1 MGWLGYALLSALFAA
16 LVAIL
21 GKIGIQGIDSTLA
34 TAVRAVIMAGCMV
47 IVITV
52 QGTFKDIGA
61 IPRGPL
67 LFIFLSGVAGALS
80 WLFYFQALQ
89 AGKVAQV
96 APIDRLSIVF
106 AIVLAAIFLGEKIN
120 TQLVVG
126 VIFMALGAIIIATAQ
141 S

>member
-1 MGWLGYALLSALFAA
+1 MEWLVYALLSALFAA

-21 GKIGIQGIDSTLA
+21 AKIGIQGIDSTVA
-34 TAVRAVIMAGCMV
+34 TAVRATIIAVFMV
-47 IVITV
+47 GVVTI
-52 QGTFKDIGA
+52 QGTFRDIAA

-89 AGKVAQV
+89 VGKVSQV

-106 AIVLAAIFLGEKIN
+106 AIVLAAIFLGEKVN
-120 TQLVVG
+120 TQLVIG
-126 VIFMALGAIIIATAQ
+126 VVLMVLGAVVIAIAP